1 MTLFSSS
8 AFPLPWAS
16 GCWECLAEPNTP
28 PLADPCS
35 YIAWPEPNRRS
46 RNVRPTNSKT
56 VPTECFVNIVLFLA
70 LPPHSLN
77 TLFLQCIFVHWDMSL
92 VWRPLSKLWRLF
104 LWVYRP
110 DCFEQIL
117 ILRRH
122 GGYLWLKAC
131 KKKSHLSTVTSILS
145 EVKDTIRAP
154 ASNHL
159 PSLSFRVLWRVLT
172 AWGITGRRPGITG
185 NTSPKSNSY
194 FLIIPVWLISKP
206 PHNITWLILDLQ
218 SSLSFYLSGSW
229 QTCKSIPSETGGK

>member
-131 KKKSHLSTVTSILS
+131 KKKATFPLWLLFCQRWKIQSGPLLATIYPPCHSESCGVCSQPEASPAGGPALLGIQALKATV
-145 EVKDTIRAP
+145 
-154 ASNHL
+154 
-159 PSLSFRVLWRVLT
+159 
-172 AWGITGRRPGITG
+172 
-185 NTSPKSNSY
+185 
-194 FLIIPVWLISKP
+194 IS
-206 PHNITWLILDLQ
+206 W
-218 SSLSFYLSGSW
+218 SSLSGSSVNHP
-229 QTCKSIPSETGGK
+229 TI